1 MKRNKIVI
9 GTRGSKLALWQAN
22 WVKQKLETLYPEL
35 KIEIEKKLKQ
45 QETKLLMH
53 HWQRLV
59 VRVCL

>member
-35 KIEIEKKLKQ
+35 KIEIEKN
-45 QETKLLMH
+45 
-53 HWQRLV
+53 
-59 VRVCL
+59 